1 LRAGLLKLL
10 AYITTVPLS
19 VLLVFLVKKRCWR
32 SVPWFF
38 SYVAFAL
45 CADLA
50 RFIFHNQRP
59 AYFWIYWTTEAVYA
73 VLGVGVMYEVARRV
87 FGNLGRSWWPRLL
100 FPAMIG
106 VSAILTIGRGSAV
119 PSGLSYRT
127 LALIILGEIFIRFL
141 EVIMFA
147 TLVTLVPVL
156 GLQWRQYAFGVATG
170 FGVYSIVALLTTT
183 RFSVLGLNYYFSW
196 AWASI
201 ISYSC
206 SVFIWLFFFSAAEK
220 TVPPHGPSLL
230 SFEEFNVYRK
240 LLRRINR

>member
-1 LRAGLLKLL
+1 LKILEYSPMVL
-10 AYITTVPLS
+10 LS
-19 VLLVFLVKKRCWR
+19 VLLFFLLKRRCWR

-38 SYVAFAL
+38 SYAAFAL

-50 RFIFHNQRP
+50 RFISHNERK
-59 AYFWIYWTTEAVYA
+59 AYFWTYWTTEAVYA
-73 VLGVGVMYEVARRV
+73 VLGVSVMYEVARRV

-100 FPAMIG
+100 FPGMIV
-106 VSAILTIGRGSAV
+106 VSAILTVGRGAAV
-119 PSGLSYRT
+119 PPGLSNRAM
-127 LALIILGEIFIRFL
+127 ALIILGEIFKNFL

-183 RFSVLGLNYYFSW
+183 RFSVLGLSYYFSW
-196 AWASI
+196 ELALI

-206 SVFIWLFFFSAAEK
+206 SVLIWLFFFSAPEK
-220 TVPPHGPSLL
+220 TVPPHGPSVL
-230 SFEEFNVYRK
+230 SFEELNVYRK

>member
-1 LRAGLLKLL
+1 LKLVE
-10 AYITTVPLS
+10 YIPL
-19 VLLVFLVKKRCWR
+19 VLLGVLLFALIARRCW
-32 SVPWFF
+32 SLFPWFF
-38 SYVAFAL
+38 TYAVFAV
-45 CADLA
+45 CAGLA
-50 RFIFHNQRP
+50 RFITRNQTH
-59 AYFWIYWTTEAVYA
+59 AYFWTYWITEALYDL
-73 VLGVGVMYEVARRV
+73 LGVCVMYEVSRRV
-87 FGNLGRSWWPRLL
+87 FGNIGRSWWPRLL
-100 FPAMIG
+100 FPGMVV
-106 VSAILTIGRGSAV
+106 VSVVLTVGRGTSS
-119 PSGLSYRT
+119 PSGLHNR
-127 LALIILGEIFIRFL
+127 AMVLIILGEIFIRFL

-196 AWASI
+196 ALALI

-206 SVFIWLFFFSAAEK
+206 SVLIWLFFFSAPEK

-230 SFEEFNVYRK
+230 SFEELNVYRK